1 MKSKSIIAAA
11 ALAIFLSAC
20 AMPQTK
26 EGQGTAWGAGIGAGL
41 GALTGALVSGHHKGQ
56 AALIGAGV
64 GGLLGGAAGNRVGK
78 YMDDQQA
85 ELQQKLADQ
94 RAVEIQRENNLLRLT
109 FHSDLT
115 FPVNSAV
122 LSPGAVSDLIASPGF
137 STNTRRPRS
146 SWPVTPTRPGPSSTT
161 SYFPSAGP
169 KRSRL
174 RFAGYGVSIVKGSP
188 RVGYGEAQPI
198 ATNATPEG
206 RQLNR
211 RVVITIAPEQ
221 QQQPAAQQA
230 EG

>member
-1 MKSKSIIAAA
+1 
-11 ALAIFLSAC
+11 
-20 AMPQTK
+20 MPQTK

-41 GALTGALVSGHHKGQ
+41 GALTGALVSSHHKGQ

-109 FHSDLT
+109 FHSDLI

-122 LSPGAVSDLIASPGF
+122 LSPGAVSDLHRVAEVLNEYPQ
-137 STNTRRPRS
+137 
-146 SWPVTPTRPGPSSTT
+146 TT
-161 SYFPSAGP
+161 IIV
-169 KRSRL
+169 
-174 RFAGYGVSIVKGSP
+174 AGYTDSTGTEQYNQLLSQRRAEAVKSALLVDGVSSQRVAT
-188 RVGYGEAQPI
+188 VGYGEAQPI